1 MLNRKL
7 LGWIGAGLLSV
18 AVIPG
23 ISFAKSHTRSKS
35 APAAKSVVHK
45 STKTV
50 SKKSSHT
57 RPSAHVR
64 KAGSKRYHSKHTT
77 VRQTSSKRHVSGHK
91 HTKVQSTRHISSKS
105 KHAPLK

>member
-18 AVIPG
+18 AIIPG
-23 ISFAKSHTRSKS
+23 ISFAKSHLRTKP

-50 SKKSSHT
+50 SKKSSHSKS
-57 RPSAHVR
+57 SAHVR
-64 KAGSKRYHSKHTT
+64 KTGSKKHHARHAT
-77 VRQTSSKRHVSGHK
+77 VHRTSGKRHVSGHK
-91 HTKVQSTRHISSKS
+91 HTKVRSTKHISSKS
-105 KHAPLK
+105 KH